1 MKKRTASVFLA
12 LCLALSAFLGGC
24 GVDQSEEELEKIEYT
39 VVKPNEIP
47 EGLMEQ
53 IKEKEQ
59 AGFELSFQDQNYLYV
74 VKGYGEQATGGYCV
88 QVEKC
93 YLAPNQICVKT
104 VLVGPQVGEAVTK
117 APSFP
122 YIVLKM
128 ELREE
133 KVKFL

>member
-59 AGFELSFQDQNYLYV
+59 AGFELSFQDQKAMGSRRRVDIVFRWKN
-74 VKGYGEQATGGYCV
+74 
-88 QVEKC
+88 
-93 YLAPNQICVKT
+93 
-104 VLVGPQVGEAVTK
+104 VTWHRTR
-117 APSFP
+117 F
-122 YIVLKM
+122 V
-128 ELREE
+128 
-133 KVKFL
+133 